1 MPVPSTMQDLN
12 LTAGSNYPASG
23 ETIGTGLDDYLRAH
37 AAIVKSTAS
46 ISPATIASA
55 ATTNIASSAAE

>member
-12 LTAGSNYPASG
+12 LTAGSNFPTGG
-23 ETIGTGLDDYLRAH
+23 EAIGTSLDDYIRSH
-37 AAIVKSTAS
+37 AAILKSTAS

-55 ATTNIASSAAE
+55 ATTNIATSAAE